1 MGHYF
6 KPLHQRSVAMHQAVD
21 VVVNMDAQM
30 KAPLK
35 VVTICGLAS
44 HALMQIVLIV
54 HSSMLNVRER

>member
-1 MGHYF
+1 
-6 KPLHQRSVAMHQAVD
+6 MHQAVD